1 MWAETSLRWI
11 DRALPDPDRPKEQFS
26 EIATDGRRAGAV
38 MEGIRVNFKE
48 ENRIRTWFDV
58 NGLIDETLPSCTP
71 ICSSIA
77 YWFVRNRKCSFRRSG
92 ETEFSSTLESDH
104 KCHCRWQ

>member
-38 MEGIRVNFKE
+38 MEGQSYDGSLLVYPNSPHGA
-48 ENRIRTWFDV
+48 V
-58 NGLIDETLPSCTP
+58 
-71 ICSSIA
+71 
-77 YWFVRNRKCSFRRSG
+77 FRMILHVDKAGSPA
-92 ETEFSSTLESDH
+92 
-104 KCHCRWQ
+104 CA